1 MTEIFF
7 IKVEKGRQR
16 GTERERER
24 ERKGK
29 CKFNGLSSRGGLGV

>member
-24 ERKGK
+24 KGK